1 MLIIKVEEQE
11 FFDPKKEM
19 FFKTKPAVIRMEHS
33 LISISK
39 WESHWEKPYLGTGNI
54 VKGISGYVEEMYYIE
69 CMILGSVPTHI
80 PEILFH
86 HHAEEIRAYISKE
99 HTATSIHRRMGHK
112 AVSRQVIT
120 TELIYY
126 WMIKFGI
133 PLECQKWHFN
143 RLLML
148 IDVCNVKETPG
159 KDNKLTTA
167 EANKYITNLN
177 KKRRGL

>member
-1 MLIIKVEEQE
+1 MLTIKVEEQE
-11 FFDPKKEM
+11 FFDQQKEV
-19 FFKTKPAVIRMEHS
+19 FFQTKPVVVRMEHS

-39 WESHWEKPYLGTGNI
+39 WEAYWEKPYLKTEN
-54 VKGISGYVEEMYYIE
+54 VVRGISGLSEELHYIK
-69 CMILGSVPTHI
+69 CMILGNVPEYI

-86 HHAEEIRAYISKE
+86 NHGKEISEYIGKQ
-99 HTATSIHRRMGHK
+99 HTATIIHRRIGPGP
-112 AVSRQVIT
+112 VSRQVIT

-148 IDVCNVKETPG
+148 IDVCNVKETPR

-167 EANKYITNLN
+167 DANKYIRDLN
-177 KKRRGL
+177 RKRRGL